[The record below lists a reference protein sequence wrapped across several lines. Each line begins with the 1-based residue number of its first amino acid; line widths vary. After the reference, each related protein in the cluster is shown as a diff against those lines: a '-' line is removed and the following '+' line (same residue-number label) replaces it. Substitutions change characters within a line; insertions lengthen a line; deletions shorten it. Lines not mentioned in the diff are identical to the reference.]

1 MNYYQAKEDFVLRK
15 IAGSDVL
22 VPLGKNLVS
31 FNGFFNLNPSAA
43 YIWRCLSEP
52 MTLAQLATKVS
63 SEFGISAQEAETD
76 VSEFLEQLT
85 TQNMVI
91 CDERTD

>member
-1 MNYYQAKEDFVLRK
+1 MKSYQSKEDFVLRK

-52 MTLAQLATKVS
+52 MTLEQLAAKVS
-63 SEFGISAQEAETD
+63 EAFGISLHDAEAD

-85 TQNMVI
+85 AQNMVI